1 MVVFLKFLSVSLL
14 QASYGFAVLWLNMSW
29 TFVDLRNVFY
39 TRLMKYLENIYA
51 TLEKIF
57 WKFFWHFRIW
67 EPIFQLGFEK
77 RAKLCQGGGKG

>member
-1 MVVFLKFLSVSLL
+1 
-14 QASYGFAVLWLNMSW
+14 MSW

-57 WKFFWHFRIW
+57 
-67 EPIFQLGFEK
+67 
-77 RAKLCQGGGKG
+77 